1 LALLKKYRKL
11 LKNAQRLLE
20 ESLWAII
27 KGYRKAV
34 PTQGGRIAQWL
45 LANTWKFPFISS
57 AGAAFL
63 FVSIKNQRQVKNFL
77 ETLSGSSPKYFLSL
91 HTNLSQTRTGSTV
104 PLNTNL
110 FLPAGMFPQ
119 IYIWEH

>member
-1 LALLKKYRKL
+1 MPKYPLPANTR
-11 LKNAQRLLE
+11 
-20 ESLWAII
+20 
-27 KGYRKAV
+27 
-34 PTQGGRIAQWL
+34 GGRIAQRL
-45 LANTWKFPFISS
+45 LAKTWKFPFISS
-57 AGAAFL
+57 EGAAFL
-63 FVSIKNQRQVKNFL
+63 FISIKYQRHIQTIL

-119 IYIWEH
+119 IYIWEHWLIKGNE